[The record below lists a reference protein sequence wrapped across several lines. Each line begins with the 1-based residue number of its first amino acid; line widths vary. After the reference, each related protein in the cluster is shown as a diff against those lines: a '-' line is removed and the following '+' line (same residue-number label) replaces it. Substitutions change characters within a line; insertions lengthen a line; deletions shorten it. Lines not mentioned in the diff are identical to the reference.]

1 MEKELIRHLLD
12 SGYALDIESSKTY
25 TKTYDNIRIAVQLQE
40 DIHIVFMD
48 NGDVQREYMSPPFT
62 SIQDFESYIKDILGS
77 KYTSPPST
85 SIQDLESYIK
95 DILNPNE
102 MYTTTRQLPLS
113 NLLRII
119 NDQESRGML
128 SDTDVARILGK

>member
-1 MEKELIRHLLD
+1 MMENELIRHLLN
-12 SGYALDIESSKTY
+12 SGYALDIESPNTY

-62 SIQDFESYIKDILGS
+62 SIQNFESC
-77 KYTSPPST
+77 
-85 SIQDLESYIK
+85 IQDMLG
-95 DILNPNE
+95 PNE
-102 MYTTTRQLPLS
+102 MYTVTRQPSLS

-128 SDTDVARILGK
+128 NDTVAARILGK